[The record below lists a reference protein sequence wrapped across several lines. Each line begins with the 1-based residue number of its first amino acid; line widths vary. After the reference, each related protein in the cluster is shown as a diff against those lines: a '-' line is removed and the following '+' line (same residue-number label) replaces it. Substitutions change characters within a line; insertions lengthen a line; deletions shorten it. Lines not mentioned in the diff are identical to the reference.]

1 LTLSVVGV
9 TGDVRHVGL
18 AVPPRAEIFLDS
30 LQSPLTWPPLVLVVR
45 AHGDAA
51 SLADTVTAAVRD
63 ANPNVPITR
72 VSTMDEIVARSIVE
86 PRVYA
91 FLLGLF
97 ATLAAGLAAV
107 GLYGLVA
114 YTVSQRTHELGIR
127 LALGAARGQITR
139 LVLGLGL
146 GLALIG
152 TGIGVAGAA
161 AATRT
166 LVSLIPSVQPNDPA
180 TFGAVALVLLTI
192 ALAATYLPARR
203 ASRVD
208 PATALRSE

>member
-1 LTLSVVGV
+1 MTLSVVGV

-97 ATLAAGLAAV
+97 ATLAAGL
-107 GLYGLVA
+107 YGLVA

-139 LVLGLGL
+139 LVIGQGL

-152 TGIGVAGAA
+152 TGIGVAGAGQ
-161 AATRT
+161 RH
-166 LVSLIPSVQPNDPA
+166 
-180 TFGAVALVLLTI
+180 G
-192 ALAATYLPARR
+192 
-203 ASRVD
+203 
-208 PATALRSE
+208 RSSA

>member
-97 ATLAAGLAAV
+97 APLAA

-114 YTVSQRTHELGIR
+114 YTVSQQTHELGIR

-139 LVLGLGL
+139 LVIGQGL

-152 TGIGVAGAA
+152 TGIGVAGAGGSDTDARQPDPLSA
-161 AATRT
+161 AERSGH
-166 LVSLIPSVQPNDPA
+166 LWRGRPR
-180 TFGAVALVLLTI
+180 
-192 ALAATYLPARR
+192 AAHDRARRHLPAG
-203 ASRVD
+203 APRV
-208 PATALRSE
+208 AR

>member
-97 ATLAAGLAAV
+97 ATLAAGL
-107 GLYGLVA
+107 YGLVA

-139 LVLGLGL
+139 LVIGQGL

>member
-97 ATLAAGLAAV
+97 ATLAAGL
-107 GLYGLVA
+107 YGLVA

-139 LVLGLGL
+139 LVIGQGL

-152 TGIGVAGAA
+152 TGIGVAGAGGSDTDARQPDPLSA
-161 AATRT
+161 AERSGH
-166 LVSLIPSVQPNDPA
+166 LWRGRPR
-180 TFGAVALVLLTI
+180 
-192 ALAATYLPARR
+192 AAHDRARR
-203 ASRVD
+203 HLSAGAPRV
-208 PATALRSE
+208 AR

>member
-1 LTLSVVGV
+1 MTLSVVGV

-97 ATLAAGLAAV
+97 ATLAAGL
-107 GLYGLVA
+107 YGLVA

-139 LVLGLGL
+139 LVIGQGL

>member
-1 LTLSVVGV
+1 MTLSVVGV

-97 ATLAAGLAAV
+97 ATLAAGL
-107 GLYGLVA
+107 YGLVA

-139 LVLGLGL
+139 LVIGQGL

-192 ALAATYLPARR
+192 ALAATYLPARG

>member
-1 LTLSVVGV
+1 MTLSVVGV

-97 ATLAAGLAAV
+97 ATLAAGL
-107 GLYGLVA
+107 YGLVA

-139 LVLGLGL
+139 LVIGQGL

-152 TGIGVAGAA
+152 TGIGVAGAGGSDTDARQPDPLSA
-161 AATRT
+161 AERSGH
-166 LVSLIPSVQPNDPA
+166 LWRGRPR
-180 TFGAVALVLLTI
+180 
-192 ALAATYLPARR
+192 AAHDRARR
-203 ASRVD
+203 HLSAGARRV
-208 PATALRSE
+208 AR

>member
-1 LTLSVVGV
+1 MTLSVVGV

-97 ATLAAGLAAV
+97 APLAA

-114 YTVSQRTHELGIR
+114 YTVSQQTHELGIR

-139 LVLGLGL
+139 LVIGQGL

-152 TGIGVAGAA
+152 TGIGVAGAGGSDTDARQPDPLSA
-161 AATRT
+161 AERSGH
-166 LVSLIPSVQPNDPA
+166 LWRGRPR
-180 TFGAVALVLLTI
+180 
-192 ALAATYLPARR
+192 AAHDRARRHLPAG
-203 ASRVD
+203 APRV
-208 PATALRSE
+208 AR